1 MQERV
6 EVFSNPRVDLTA
18 AQMRKAFAP
27 AKKRRKSSAASN
39 PKKKKKKK
47 KRGKKRQAKVPII
60 QLLIGSAVAAAVEI
74 YVFRN
79 PDYKDKINPQVRRYS
94 GAIMA
99 VVGLLGATMLKG
111 KLGRQVR
118 PSALG
123 MAAAGAF
130 LQLSDQLVQMRKDAV
145 IDEVKKWSEDIDIT
159 EKETGTDGLGRLY
172 GHRYPAAPNMTAAQA
187 AAALGMQSRIPYH
200 PYGLGTFDYSA
211 APGQR
216 GLGVFVGGPAPMDR
230 SNDPILDPGG
240 LGLGDLVDSG
250 EAGAWLEGQFA
261 FSDSDY
267 RTEGW

>member
-18 AQMRKAFAP
+18 SQMRKAFAP
-27 AKKRRKSSAASN
+27 AKKRRKSSGASN
-39 PKKKKKKK
+39 PKKKKKK
-47 KRGKKRQAKVPII
+47 KRGKKRAAKVPIL
-60 QLLIGSAVAAAVEI
+60 QLLIGAAVTAALEV

-79 PDYKDKINPQVRRYS
+79 KDYEDSIPAQVRQYS

-99 VVGLLGATMLKG
+99 VAGVLAATMLKG
-111 KLGRQVR
+111 KMGRQIR
-118 PSALG
+118 PGALG

-130 LQLSDQLVQMRKDAV
+130 LQLSDQLVQMREDAV
-145 IDEVKKWSEDIDIT
+145 LDATRKWSTKVDLT
-159 EKETGTDGLGRLY
+159 KTGTDDVDGLGRLY

-200 PYGLGTFDYSA
+200 PYGLGTFDYSS

-216 GLGVFVGGPAPMDR
+216 GLGVFVGGPTPIDP
-230 SNDPILDPGG
+230 SLDPILDPG
-240 LGLGDLVDSG
+240 GLGDLVDSG

-267 RTEGW
+267 REAGW